1 MFFLQSISTAFYCE
15 DSLMARQSSV
25 PWPAAPLA
33 PGYLLRFADL
43 RPHVR
48 LSRQTVLT
56 LEQAGRFPRAVRF
69 GARCTLWRSADVIEW
84 LADPQRYR
92 APQLMESDRG
102 R

>member
-1 MFFLQSISTAFYCE
+1 
-15 DSLMARQSSV
+15 MARKTSV
-25 PWPAAPLA
+25 PAPAVPLA

-43 RPHVR
+43 RPYVR

-69 GARCTLWRSADVIEW
+69 GPRCTLWRTADVIDW
-84 LADPQRYR
+84 LADPEHYR
-92 APQLMESDRG
+92 VPSSAGQESGNG

>member
-1 MFFLQSISTAFYCE
+1 
-15 DSLMARQSSV
+15 MARKSSV
-25 PWPAAPLA
+25 PWPAMPLS

-69 GARCTLWRSADVIEW
+69 GPRCTLWRSADVIEW
-84 LADPQRYR
+84 LNDPEHYC
-92 APQLMESDRG
+92 APWPMESRHG

>member
-1 MFFLQSISTAFYCE
+1 
-15 DSLMARQSSV
+15 MAKKTSV

-33 PGYLLRFADL
+33 PGYLLRFTDL

-56 LEQAGRFPRAVRF
+56 LEQARRFPRAVRF
-69 GARCTLWRSADVIEW
+69 GPRCTLWRSADVIEW
-84 LADPQRYR
+84 LNDPEHYR
-92 APQLMESDRG
+92 APWPTMESRHG

>member
-1 MFFLQSISTAFYCE
+1 M
-15 DSLMARQSSV
+15 
-25 PWPAAPLA
+25 
-33 PGYLLRFADL
+33 RFADL

-56 LEQAGRFPRAVRF
+56 LEQAGRFPHAVRF

-84 LADPQRYR
+84 LADPRRYR
-92 APQLMESDRG
+92 APWLMENDRG